1 MFFVFTCF
9 FSSWVAFLYHPSWFF
24 CGPSEDF
31 CWEESPT
38 QLCDAMKQFGGKKGL
53 EIGGFRAMFRF
64 QTVGT
69 AVDGSEI
76 RRSPVE
82 VGSLSY
88 YFQCF
93 STIPGGDRPISEP
106 STAVLRSVFFL
117 CVCVC
122 SPVPCRI
129 QRRAHVGWKMNC
141 CFLMCVSWWKVR
153 RNGHR
158 AAEQ

>member
-1 MFFVFTCF
+1 MTAVEISNFSEMFVICTLCFLFSLVF
-9 FSSWVAFLYHPSWFF
+9 FSSWVAYLYHPSWFF

-76 RRSPVE
+76 RRSPVRLVVE
-82 VGSLSY
+82 
-88 YFQCF
+88 
-93 STIPGGDRPISEP
+93 IPLFP
-106 STAVLRSVFFL
+106 VF
-117 CVCVC
+117 
-122 SPVPCRI
+122 
-129 QRRAHVGWKMNC
+129 
-141 CFLMCVSWWKVR
+141 
-153 RNGHR
+153 
-158 AAEQ
+158 

>member
-1 MFFVFTCF
+1 MLKKILKLQLWSNACRNMWTRSHLRQFGKIGGFGVVAWKRRCMTAVEISNFSEMFVICTLCFLFSLVF
-9 FSSWVAFLYHPSWFF
+9 FSSWVAYLYHPSWFF

-76 RRSPVE
+76 RRSPVRLVVE
-82 VGSLSY
+82 
-88 YFQCF
+88 
-93 STIPGGDRPISEP
+93 IPLFP
-106 STAVLRSVFFL
+106 VF
-117 CVCVC
+117 
-122 SPVPCRI
+122 
-129 QRRAHVGWKMNC
+129 
-141 CFLMCVSWWKVR
+141 
-153 RNGHR
+153 
-158 AAEQ
+158 